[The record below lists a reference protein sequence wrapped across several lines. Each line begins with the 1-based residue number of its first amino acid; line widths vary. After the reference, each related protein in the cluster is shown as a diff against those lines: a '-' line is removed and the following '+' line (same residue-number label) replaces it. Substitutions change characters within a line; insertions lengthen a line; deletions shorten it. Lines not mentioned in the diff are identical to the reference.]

1 MAFESSTIG
10 TATVGSFVG
19 TVFSDTFTVGSS
31 DVDMIALDLTEG
43 LFYEFDIDNA
53 TAGDFYLRIFDQF
66 GVEVRAVDDGN
77 FSSDDVV
84 FSLSPYL
91 RVTPNYTGRYYAAVS
106 PWYLDSY
113 DPNTVAGRIGGENP
127 LPLTSGTLIVTD
139 LGSSGWG
146 GSGSINAITF
156 ESSNDL
162 TDMLR
167 DTDGAVR
174 VELAGSIDSLS
185 DIDMMRMD
193 LSKGDVVVVDVN
205 GALPT
210 RTTGT
215 LLRVFDD
222 TGVQIGI
229 DDDSGFGDDP
239 ELVFNVPL
247 VDDYYIG
254 ITADGNGAYNAL
266 DGTGTVNGAATGA
279 FEVII
284 HRNPTQIGS
293 GIANSFIGDATANY
307 IVTLGGNDTV
317 TGNDGRDTLAGGD
330 DQDSLLGGDGNDV
343 LYGEHGNDTLRG
355 DRDSD
360 VLSGGL
366 GNDFLDGGSAS
377 DLLTGGDGNDRL
389 LGGEG
394 TSADT
399 LQGDAGNDSLSGGV
413 GADSLFG
420 GDDLDSLSGENSN
433 DVLDGGAGNDVLFG
447 GRADDLLRGGS
458 QDDTLLGDQNNDTL
472 FGDAGNDSLDG
483 GQGNDTL
490 TGGAGNDSL
499 NGGIGGIDVF
509 DFNLT
514 SEGIDIIQDFALG
527 FDRIDLSTIFAA
539 TASVVTPANLAQ
551 FIQVTPAGA
560 GADSFLGVDADGP
573 TGGLTFI
580 IIAQVNAVTPAQ
592 LFDINNF
599 LL

>member
-1 MAFESSTIG
+1 MAIDGSTISAAT
-10 TATVGSFVG
+10 TATFVAG
-19 TVFSDTFTVGSS
+19 VYTDTFSLS
-31 DVDMIALDLTEG
+31 AIDVDMVRIDLVAG
-43 LFYEFDIDNA
+43 NRYQIDIDNGA
-53 TAGDFYLRIFDQF
+53 AGDFHLRIFDAF
-66 GVEVRAVDDGN
+66 GSEVRANDDG
-77 FSSDDVV
+77 FRSTDDVL
-84 FSLSPYL
+84 FSLSPWIEFTPNYSGIYYVAVSPYYLQGYDPATLAGRTAPENPIATTAGTLTITDVGSNIWPSAGNVNSITFEDSSDETDMFREEDGSL
-91 RVTPNYTGRYYAAVS
+91 RVTYAGNVAVS
-106 PWYLDSY
+106 GDV
-113 DPNTVAGRIGGENP
+113 DMGRI
-127 LPLTSGTLIVTD
+127 D
-139 LGSSGWG
+139 L
-146 GSGSINAITF
+146 A
-156 ESSNDL
+156 
-162 TDMLR
+162 
-167 DTDGAVR
+167 
-174 VELAGSIDSLS
+174 
-185 DIDMMRMD
+185 
-193 LSKGDVVVVDVN
+193 KGDNVVIDVN
-205 GALPT
+205 GLTAN
-210 RTTGT
+210 GT
-215 LLRVFDD
+215 VLRIFDD

-229 DDDSGFGDDP
+229 DDDSGTGDDP
-239 ELVFNVPL
+239 ELIFAAPNT
-247 VDDYYIG
+247 DDFYIG
-254 ITADGNGAYNAL
+254 ISGDGNSTYNGL
-266 DGTGTVNGAATGA
+266 DGTGTLAGATGD

-293 GIANSFIGDATANY
+293 GTANSLIGDATANY

-330 DQDSLLGGDGNDV
+330 DQDSLLGGDGNDM

-399 LQGDAGNDSLSGGV
+399 LQGDAGDDTLSGGV

-447 GRADDLLRGGS
+447 GRANDLLRGGS

-514 SEGIDIIQDFALG
+514 SEGIDIIQDFSLG
-527 FDRIDLSTIFAA
+527 FDRIDLSTIFAS

-573 TGGLTFI
+573 TGGLAFI

-592 LFDINNF
+592 MFDINNF